1 MGSAVLFKMFKEG
14 VKMIKYR
21 LHNITD
27 FGVEV
32 HDFCAE
38 NSLNNYIAVF
48 VDPPY
53 WVENLETHE
62 NAYTGFGCVNSDSLD
77 EFDISTC
84 NKLGL
89 VKPESLNIYNVSRET
104 LHESEIDWI
113 KRHTPT
119 EEKEP
124 YTKLEKIS
132 SFLGILSVI
141 IMATFLL
148 YLFLSSVSFIAEH
161 FSQFTWKVFNI
172 L

>member
-1 MGSAVLFKMFKEG
+1 MTQ
-14 VKMIKYR
+14 YR

-27 FGVEV
+27 FGVEI
-32 HDFCAE
+32 HDFYTE
-38 NSLNNYIAVF
+38 NSLNNYIALF

-53 WVENLETHE
+53 WVENLYTNKNIYVGFDGQSYASPSDGIKDYIET
-62 NAYTGFGCVNSDSLD
+62 VSP
-77 EFDISTC
+77 
-84 NKLGL
+84 NKLD
-89 VKPESLNIYNVSRET
+89 VENVSREA
-104 LHESEIDWI
+104 LPESEIDWI
-113 KRHTPT
+113 KRHVPIE

-132 SFLGILSVI
+132 AFLGILSAI

-148 YLFLSSVSFIAEH
+148 YLFLSSISFIAEH

>member
-1 MGSAVLFKMFKEG
+1 
-14 VKMIKYR
+14 MIRYR

-32 HDFCAE
+32 HDFYTE

-53 WVENLETHE
+53 WVENLET
-62 NAYTGFGCVNSDSLD
+62 NKNIYTGFD
-77 EFDISTC
+77 EFNNDAHDID
-84 NKLGL
+84 
-89 VKPESLNIYNVSRET
+89 NVSRET
-104 LHESEIDWI
+104 LYETPTEWI
-113 KRHTPT
+113 ARHTPT

-161 FSQFTWKVFNI
+161 FSEFTWKVFNI

>member
-1 MGSAVLFKMFKEG
+1 
-14 VKMIKYR
+14 MIRYR
-21 LHNITD
+21 LHNITN
-27 FGVEV
+27 FGVEI
-32 HDFCAE
+32 HDFHTE
-38 NSLNNYIAVF
+38 NSLNNYIALF

-53 WVENLETHE
+53 WVENLET
-62 NAYTGFGCVNSDSLD
+62 NKSVYTGFTDINNDTLDKLDNSTLN
-77 EFDISTC
+77 E
-84 NKLGL
+84 LGL
-89 VKPESLNIYNVSRET
+89 VRPDNVSRET
-104 LHESEIDWI
+104 LHETATEWI
-113 KRHTPT
+113 TRHTTT

-161 FSQFTWKVFNI
+161 FSEFTWKVFNI

>member
-1 MGSAVLFKMFKEG
+1 
-14 VKMIKYR
+14 MIKYR

-32 HDFCAE
+32 HDFYTE

-53 WVENLETHE
+53 WVENLET
-62 NAYTGFGCVNSDSLD
+62 NKNIYTGFDEINND
-77 EFDISTC
+77 EFDTD
-84 NKLGL
+84 
-89 VKPESLNIYNVSRET
+89 NVSRET

-124 YTKLEKIS
+124 YTKTEKIS
-132 SFLGILSVI
+132 SFLVILSVFF
-141 IMATFLL
+141 MSVFLL
-148 YLFLSSVSFIAEH
+148 YLFLFSVTFIAEH
-161 FSQFTWKVFNI
+161 LSQFTWKVFNI

>member
-1 MGSAVLFKMFKEG
+1 
-14 VKMIKYR
+14 MIKYR

-32 HDFCAE
+32 HDFYTE

-53 WVENLETHE
+53 WVENLET
-62 NAYTGFGCVNSDSLD
+62 NKNIYTGFD
-77 EFDISTC
+77 EFNNDAFDID
-84 NKLGL
+84 
-89 VKPESLNIYNVSRET
+89 NVSRET
-104 LHESEIDWI
+104 LHEIPTEWI
-113 KRHTPT
+113 ARHTPT

-148 YLFLSSVSFIAEH
+148 YLFLCSVSFIAEH
-161 FSQFTWKVFNI
+161 FSEFTWKVFNI

>member
-1 MGSAVLFKMFKEG
+1 
-14 VKMIKYR
+14 MIKYR

-32 HDFCAE
+32 HDFYTE
-38 NSLNNYIAVF
+38 NSLNNYIALF

-53 WVENLETHE
+53 WVENLET
-62 NAYTGFGCVNSDSLD
+62 NKSVYTGFDEINSN
-77 EFDISTC
+77 EFYND
-84 NKLGL
+84 
-89 VKPESLNIYNVSRET
+89 NVSRET
-104 LHESEIDWI
+104 LHETPVEWI
-113 KRHTPT
+113 SRHTPT

-132 SFLGILSVI
+132 SFLSILSVI

-148 YLFLSSVSFIAEH
+148 YFFLSSVSFIAEH
-161 FSQFTWKVFNI
+161 FSDFTWKVFNI

>member
-1 MGSAVLFKMFKEG
+1 
-14 VKMIKYR
+14 MIKYR

-27 FGVEV
+27 FGVEL
-32 HDFCAE
+32 HDFYTE
-38 NSLNNYIAVF
+38 NSLNNYISLF

-53 WVENLETHE
+53 WVENL
-62 NAYTGFGCVNSDSLD
+62 YT
-77 EFDISTC
+77 
-84 NKLGL
+84 NK
-89 VKPESLNIYNVSRET
+89 NIYVGFDGQSYVNPTDGIKDYIETDTSSNLYTEKVSRET

-113 KRHTPT
+113 KRHAPIE

-132 SFLGILSVI
+132 SFLGILSVV

-161 FSQFTWKVFNI
+161 FSQFTWKVFN
-172 L
+172 LL